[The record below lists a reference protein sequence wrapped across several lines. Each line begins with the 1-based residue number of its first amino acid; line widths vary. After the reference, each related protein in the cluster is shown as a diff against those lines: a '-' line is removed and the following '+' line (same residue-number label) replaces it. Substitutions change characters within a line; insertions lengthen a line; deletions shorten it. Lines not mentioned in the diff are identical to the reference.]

1 VVVAELEMVAQDLE
15 VMEVLV
21 VGAVYFLLI
30 VVGQETLLQQ
40 LQLKEIMAV
49 LVIGQDLEQVKAA
62 AVVVE
67 PVELEVMEIQVLILI
82 TEDQEEQV

>member
-1 VVVAELEMVAQDLE
+1 MAEQDVVAQDLE

-21 VGAVYFLLI
+21 VAVVYFLLI

-40 LQLKEIMAV
+40 VQLKDKMVV
-49 LVIGQDLEQVKAA
+49 LVIDPDLEQVKVV

-67 PVELEVMEIQVLILI
+67 QVELEVMEIQALTLM